1 MFYFVYQGTGSNFQ
15 SQTNPKPVVQVGA
28 SGSSGSV
35 EITDMLFSTR
45 GPTPGAIVVEW
56 NVKGTSPASAGM
68 WDSHIR
74 IGSGTKASAFKYAPI
89 ANCFLFISA
98 QGTNMGS
105 AQCPAQGE
113 TSQANCIGAFLG
125 LHLTPS
131 SSAYI
136 EGMWVWNGKP
146 FFFRKQCYNK
156 MLIFFF
162 FKVTTTSMVTM
173 VKCQSSAAVVFYL
186 SRPDPL
192 GCLVPVC

>member
-74 IGSGTKASAFKYAPI
+74 IGSGTKTSTFKYGPI
-89 ANCFLFISA
+89 AKTRLFFSFQPRVRIWDPLNVQHKAKPAKPTALVHSWVS
-98 QGTNMGS
+98 TWLL
-105 AQCPAQGE
+105 PAQLILRECG
-113 TSQANCIGAFLG
+113 C
-125 LHLTPS
+125 
-131 SSAYI
+131 
-136 EGMWVWNGKP
+136 GMVNH
-146 FFFRKQCYNK
+146 FFRKQCYNK
-156 MLIFFF
+156 TLIFF
-162 FKVTTTSMVTM
+162 
-173 VKCQSSAAVVFYL
+173 L
-186 SRPDPL
+186 
-192 GCLVPVC
+192 